1 MRLIPTKHLDGDVSV
16 GRNVAAGG
24 NANVQ
29 GSVRIGHNLVVEGI
43 LDAKNIKGPFKG
55 LYETKAQLEE
65 TYPNPR
71 NGWWALVGLPL
82 PAPVYLAYKGQWK
95 VKTGS
100 DGSPVVAGEIVVD
113 LSGIMGKAYGI
124 APLDEDGKV
133 PDKHIPE
140 RYDDVVAFADT
151 VSGITVNATEPTN
164 YIQSSLIVF
173 NKDTGKF
180 VYAMQLFEVDNGQPV
195 ESVWT
200 QNSDGTKSLDTSHFK
215 FFTQW
220 LGSELYGTV
229 ATGGI
234 TPEAG
239 KIYVEAATE
248 RLYIYN
254 GNTLSCATRLLGH
267 NSGEAFPGD
276 EGAALDD
283 KVSHKIGI
291 LPFDGIWYGS
301 GTAPTSGVYYCPND
315 ADGAHF
321 RSFGTDDPFHGW
333 ADEDYNTDTTANPDR
348 LYRLEGKLYHF
359 VDGELREFVSSER
372 TFTVWNE
379 FELDTATS
387 KWSVGG
393 DATEFLAGVKAGDIL
408 NTTGTAVSTY
418 VVVSIVRSAGAVS
431 QVGVVKLGEAVTV
444 YALKADTTYKK
455 VALVDE
461 TALKA
466 ATPSYWKVD
475 ARDYG
480 FGNPGNGNWTA
491 YRQGSS
497 EEADIFGDCRVGDIV
512 ELESMDD
519 TVNAV
524 IVSKHES
531 VITLCAQTA
540 GPQSSYTHLLYN
552 IWDDGTID
560 AFIPQEKLKATD
572 DVTVDGGISITDS
585 ARRQVFSDLWK
596 DAVGMVDYKDHPTK
610 PYEHDGAWFTYDE
623 ARAEFNKIKFPRS
636 HALTLAL
643 GDNSEGTWS
652 GAALGDIR
660 QGDILTWT
668 DANGVNL
675 TASVITGY
683 TTDSAGYACAL
694 FANDGDIYIEF
705 NLLWLLSNGNA
716 YAVPFSAD
724 SVIWPEMA
732 KLQKRLADTTDI
744 TVEAETEAA
753 YGLYLKDSA
762 KRAVFVDMWLSIGGE
777 KLANGK
783 YRMTDSGKELT
794 FAEALV
800 RYNRNGFIDQ
810 WNEAAGPYG
819 HYNEETGFFELN
831 GLTDITYEEAMRIL
845 VDSVIRTTDCI
856 DLYYKKDI
864 RTRTLIPTILCG
876 HFVFAENC
884 DSMYARCY
892 TLTVIQLAAGDKT
905 DPCPASI
912 KSMFYYC
919 SSLKEISGIL
929 DLHNITAERTVRDA
943 FSGCTKLESVKI
955 KHLNI
960 SISFSSC
967 ENLSFT
973 SLQFMVTNAAN
984 SAAITITVHPDVY
997 AKLTGDTTNPAVAAL
1012 TPAELAQWQQIL
1024 TAATAKNISFT
1035 TP

>member
-1 MRLIPTKHLDGDVSV
+1 MRRIPTKQIDGDVAV
-16 GRNVAAGG
+16 GRNIAAGG
-24 NANVQ
+24 DANVQ

-215 FFTQW
+215 FFAQW

-254 GNTLSCATRLLGH
+254 GSTLSCATRLLGH

-315 ADGAHF
+315 ADGAQF

-418 VVVSIVRSAGAVS
+418 VVVSIVRSAGAVT

-643 GDNSEGTWS
+643 GDDGALSWS
-652 GAALGDIR
+652 GAEHNKIRNGDIVEWENMGVLFR
-660 QGDILTWT
+660 GTVISRISSSSYDTLAVVYDFDGDEPLELHVLWINSNGKAT
-668 DANGVNL
+668 DACFSSDQTL
-675 TASVITGY
+675 AS
-683 TTDSAGYACAL
+683 A
-694 FANDGDIYIEF
+694 F
-705 NLLWLLSNGNA
+705 N
-716 YAVPFSAD
+716 
-724 SVIWPEMA
+724 A
-732 KLQKRLADTTDI
+732 KQTKLEDTTDVVI
-744 TVEAETEAA
+744 ESETNTTD
-753 YGLYLKDSA
+753 GLYVTDSA
-762 KRAVFVDMWLSIGGE
+762 KRAVFNDMFNLAAGSDGGYKPSEAPDPAKPYLLNTLWLS
-777 KLANGK
+777 
-783 YRMTDSGKELT
+783 
-794 FAEALV
+794 
-800 RYNRNGFIDQ
+800 
-810 WNEAAGPYG
+810 
-819 HYNEETGFFELN
+819 
-831 GLTDITYEEAMRIL
+831 YEEAVKIYAINGADAGHILPDIGRRYSYYFGAPLVYSVRTLFKVCGHTQSYGMFFGDAKLEVVNVDISGSLAWVFRRNPKLKTVLGTLDISEVTSGDNLIWDCALLEDVNLKGLRNNIRMRDCPKLSLATMQYL
-845 VDSVIRTTDCI
+845 VD
-856 DLYYKKDI
+856 
-864 RTRTLIPTILCG
+864 
-876 HFVFAENC
+876 N
-884 DSMYARCY
+884 
-892 TLTVIQLAAGDKT
+892 
-905 DPCPASI
+905 ASTA
-912 KSMFYYC
+912 
-919 SSLKEISGIL
+919 
-929 DLHNITAERTVRDA
+929 ITAEKPV
-943 FSGCTKLESVKI
+943 V
-955 KHLNI
+955 
-960 SISFSSC
+960 
-967 ENLSFT
+967 
-973 SLQFMVTNAAN
+973 V
-984 SAAITITVHPDVY
+984 TVHADVF
-997 AKLTGDTTNPAVAAL
+997 AKLTGDTTNEAAAAL
-1012 TPAELAQWQQIL
+1012 TDDEKTAWAAVL
-1024 TAATAKNISFT
+1024 TAATSKYISFAID
-1035 TP
+1035 

>member
-1 MRLIPTKHLDGDVSV
+1 MRSIPTKQIDGDVAV

-180 VYAMQLFEVDNGQPV
+180 VYAMQLLEFDNGQPV

-215 FFTQW
+215 FFAQW

-254 GNTLSCATRLLGH
+254 GSTLSCATRLLGH

-321 RSFGTDDPFHGW
+321 RSFGTDDRFHGW
-333 ADEDYNTDTTANPDR
+333 ADEDYNIDTTANPDR

-418 VVVSIVRSAGAVS
+418 VVVSIVRSAGAVT

-652 GAALGDIR
+652 GAALTDIR
-660 QGDILTWT
+660 QGDVLTWT

-716 YAVPFSAD
+716 YAVAFSAD
-724 SVIWPEMA
+724 SVVWHGMA
-732 KLQKRLADTTDI
+732 KLQKRLADTDDI

-753 YGLYLKDSA
+753 DGLYLTDKA
-762 KRAVFVDMWLSIGGE
+762 KMRL
-777 KLANGK
+777 
-783 YRMTDSGKELT
+783 
-794 FAEALV
+794 
-800 RYNRNGFIDQ
+800 FIDQ
-810 WNEAAGPYG
+810 WDAAWKVSGTVYG
-819 HYNEETGFFELN
+819 KYDPEHAPDALHPFMGN
-831 GLTDITYEEAMRIL
+831 DVWMTYEEAIL
-845 VDSVIRTTDCI
+845 VMEYSSGFSAYQRISLVNIPIKTLLPIPLGLYNTYVDIMGMRELRAIRFIEHRGNAQVISQQPWFISDCI
-856 DLYYKKDI
+856 NL
-864 RTRTLIPTILCG
+864 TRIEGTFNISNMDASACWRFLRGSVNIKEFRASGL
-876 HFVFAENC
+876 NK
-884 DSMYARCY
+884 
-892 TLTVIQLAAGDKT
+892 QLNLQTNSKLSLATMQYLVDN
-905 DPCPASI
+905 ASTA
-912 KSMFYYC
+912 
-919 SSLKEISGIL
+919 
-929 DLHNITAERTVRDA
+929 ITAEKPV
-943 FSGCTKLESVKI
+943 V
-955 KHLNI
+955 
-960 SISFSSC
+960 
-967 ENLSFT
+967 
-973 SLQFMVTNAAN
+973 V
-984 SAAITITVHPDVY
+984 TVHADVF
-997 AKLTGDTTNPAVAAL
+997 AKLTGDTTNEAAAAL
-1012 TPAELAQWQQIL
+1012 TDDEKAAWAAVL
-1024 TAATAKNISFT
+1024 TAATSKYISFAT
-1035 TP
+1035 D

>member
-1 MRLIPTKHLDGDVSV
+1 MRSIPTKHLDGDVSV
-16 GRNVAAGG
+16 GRNVTAGG

-180 VYAMQLFEVDNGQPV
+180 VYAMQLFEIDNGQPV

-215 FFTQW
+215 FFAQW

-254 GNTLSCATRLLGH
+254 GSTLSCATRLLGH

-379 FELDTATS
+379 FELDAATS

-418 VVVSIVRSAGAVS
+418 VVVSIVRSAGAVT

-643 GDNSEGTWS
+643 GDNGSLSWS
-652 GAALGDIR
+652 GAEHTKIRNGDVVTWENMGVLLRGTVISR
-660 QGDILTWT
+660 TSSGSYDTLAVVYDFDGDEPLELHVLWINSNGTAT
-668 DANGVNL
+668 DACFSSDQTLESAFNAKQTKLAATTDV
-675 TASVITGY
+675 VIESETDTTDGLY
-683 TTDSAGYACAL
+683 LTDSAK
-694 FANDGDIYIEF
+694 
-705 NLLWLLSNGNA
+705 
-716 YAVPFSAD
+716 
-724 SVIWPEMA
+724 M
-732 KLQKRLADTTDI
+732 RL
-744 TVEAETEAA
+744 
-753 YGLYLKDSA
+753 
-762 KRAVFVDMWLSIGGE
+762 
-777 KLANGK
+777 
-783 YRMTDSGKELT
+783 
-794 FAEALV
+794 
-800 RYNRNGFIDQ
+800 FIDQ
-810 WNEAAGPYG
+810 WNAAWKVSGTVYG
-819 HYNEETGFFELN
+819 KYDPENAPDAKHPFMGN
-831 GLTDITYEEAMRIL
+831 DVWMTYEEAIL
-845 VDSVIRTTDCI
+845 VMEYSSGFSAYQRIALVNIPIKTLLPIPLNLYDTYVDIMGMRELRAIRFIENRGNAQVISQQPWFIPSCGNLTRIEGTFNISNMDSSACWRFLRNSDNIKEFRASG
-856 DLYYKKDI
+856 LNKHLN
-864 RTRTLIPTILCG
+864 LITNSKL
-876 HFVFAENC
+876 
-884 DSMYARCY
+884 S
-892 TLTVIQLAAGDKT
+892 LATMQYLVDN
-905 DPCPASI
+905 ASTA
-912 KSMFYYC
+912 
-919 SSLKEISGIL
+919 
-929 DLHNITAERTVRDA
+929 ITAEKPV
-943 FSGCTKLESVKI
+943 V
-955 KHLNI
+955 
-960 SISFSSC
+960 
-967 ENLSFT
+967 
-973 SLQFMVTNAAN
+973 V
-984 SAAITITVHPDVY
+984 TVHADVF
-997 AKLTGDTTNPAVAAL
+997 AKLTGDMTNEAAAAL
-1012 TPAELAQWQQIL
+1012 TDDEKTAWAAVL
-1024 TAATAKNISFT
+1024 TAATSKYISFAT
-1035 TP
+1035 D